1 MLETATIADR
11 VREAF
16 PFDVVK
22 LPLSGPDNART
33 THYGL
38 FRDDTNECIGN
49 AVRKGYETHTTD
61 DVVALAEA
69 ASESFNADCVVSA
82 GFNDG
87 HSLSIGPSR
96 EQRAAIFGTADNIFP
111 RFILRAGYDG
121 RAFSASLG
129 FYRDVCRNL
138 AIAVGT
144 GRNYA
149 VSIRH
154 TSRLRER
161 MPELVETFRRL
172 ATGWDSVVTTAA
184 QMQARE
190 VQLADFL
197 RQVYPEREERTR
209 AQRTRDDNR
218 IAAIVNRL
226 DRERRATGRAFGS
239 LQTATVWE
247 AFNAVTGYVQ
257 HDKQRKGAPN
267 YFARA
272 IAGLND
278 SDTQRAAE
286 LAYSLAS

>member
-1 MLETATIADR
+1 MQTATIADR

-22 LPLSGPDNART
+22 LPLMGPDNART

-38 FRDDTNECIGN
+38 FRDDDNTCIGN

-69 ASESFNADCVVSA
+69 ASESFNADCTISA

-87 HSLSIGPSR
+87 HSLTIGPTR
-96 EQRAAIFGTADNIFP
+96 EQRAAIYGTADNIFP

-129 FYRDVCRNL
+129 FYRDVCKNL

-154 TSRLRER
+154 TSQLRQR
-161 MPELVETFRRL
+161 MPELVETFRQL
-172 ATGWDSVVTTAA
+172 ASGWDSVVTTAA
-184 QMQARE
+184 RMQARE
-190 VQLADFL
+190 IELAEFI
-197 RQVYPEREERTR
+197 RQVYPERAERTD
-209 AQRTRDDNR
+209 AQRARDDNR
-218 IAAIVNRL
+218 TREIVRRME
-226 DRERRATGRAFGS
+226 RERQATGRAAGS
-239 LQTATVWE
+239 LERATIWE
-247 AFNAVTGYVQ
+247 AYNAVTGWVQ
-257 HDKQRKGAPN
+257 HDKQRKGRIDS
-267 YFARA
+267 FARA

-278 SDTQRAAE
+278 ADTSRASD
-286 LAYSLAS
+286 LALSLAS